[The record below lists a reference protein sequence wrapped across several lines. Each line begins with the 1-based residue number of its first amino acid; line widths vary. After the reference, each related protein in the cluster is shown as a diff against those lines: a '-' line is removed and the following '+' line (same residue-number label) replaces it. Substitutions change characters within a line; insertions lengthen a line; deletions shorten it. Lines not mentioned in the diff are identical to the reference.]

1 MTVAASPSLHAAE
14 QALQSIPN
22 PSKVREIYLD
32 IAYYGP
38 QGSHVQAIVIV
49 GILALTAVV
58 VAFIIAAV
66 NRT

>member
-1 MTVAASPSLHAAE
+1 MSVAASPSIQAAE

-38 QGSHVQAIVIV
+38 QGDHVQAIVII
-49 GILALTAVV
+49 GILALTAIVI
-58 VAFIIAAV
+58 AFIIAAV
-66 NRT
+66 SR